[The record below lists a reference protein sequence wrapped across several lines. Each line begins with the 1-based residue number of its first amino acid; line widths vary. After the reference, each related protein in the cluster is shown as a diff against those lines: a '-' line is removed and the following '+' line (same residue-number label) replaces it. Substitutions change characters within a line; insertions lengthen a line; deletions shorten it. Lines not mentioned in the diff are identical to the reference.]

1 VIEDASHA
9 VGGRYKDTA
18 VGATVYSDVTILSF
32 HPVKIITTGEGGAAL
47 TNSAKIDQKLKLFRS
62 HGITRDQS
70 LMEFPSN
77 NKWYYEQIELG
88 FNYRMTDIH
97 AALGLSQIMRLD
109 KYVQKRHKIAEIY
122 DKKFAGSNLK
132 IPTRA
137 LENLSALHLYVIKV
151 DEVNHE
157 YIFHALR
164 DKNIGVNLHYIPVHT
179 HPYYKKMGFKWGDFP
194 VSERYY
200 KQAISLPIY
209 PALKYAQQK
218 YVIDVVRS
226 LCNE

>member
-1 VIEDASHA
+1 
-9 VGGRYKDTA
+9 
-18 VGATVYSDVTILSF
+18 
-32 HPVKIITTGEGGAAL
+32 
-47 TNSAKIDQKLKLFRS
+47 
-62 HGITRDQS
+62 
-70 LMEFPSN
+70 M
-77 NKWYYEQIELG
+77 
-88 FNYRMTDIH
+88 
-97 AALGLSQIMRLD
+97 
-109 KYVQKRHKIAEIY
+109 
-122 DKKFAGSNLK
+122 
-132 IPTRA
+132 
-137 LENLSALHLYVIKV
+137 IKV

-209 PALKYAQQK
+209 PALKYTQQK